1 MANFSVEVKKQTKY
15 KAFLLTKR
23 SVEEITQ
30 NTYLI
35 TFEEDFDFLP
45 GQFCMVSVDGA
56 GLTRKPYTLGR
67 LNKMELAISVKI
79 AGKGSE
85 YIVKTN
91 EKLNVLAPLGNPF
104 VPESGN
110 GAVIVAPSCLAEGIH
125 LSEHFDIPLIVAS
138 RTELNDKIVK
148 KLKMKVV
155 VGNEGFLN
163 LLSELNHSFY
173 DWIFVSGSKVME
185 ELAVKN
191 MPNKVVYVSLNE
203 YMACGIGACKGC
215 AVETI
220 HGIKHVCTDG
230 PVFRGDNVWQVQRH
244 SN

>member
-1 MANFSVEVKKQTKY
+1 MANFSAELKKQTKY

-23 SVEEITQ
+23 IVEEITQ

-104 VPESGN
+104 IPESNN

-125 LSEHFDIPLIVAS
+125 LSERFDIPLIVAS
-138 RTELNDKIVK
+138 KTELNEKFVK
-148 KLKMKVV
+148 KFKMRVF
-155 VGNEGFLN
+155 VGNDEYLN
-163 LLSELNHSFY
+163 LLSELNHSAF
-173 DWIFVSGSKVME
+173 DWIFVSGSRVME

-215 AVETI
+215 AVETV

-230 PVFRGDNVWQVQRH
+230 PVFRGDNIWQVQRH
-244 SN
+244 SD